1 MKGGA
6 IAAAFTAQF
15 PHLIDE
21 GVGLIACA
29 GLMEVRALSLLFMN
43 HMSHPLVLHFF
54 PRYPPHP
61 MIQSDDISRTAKF
74 MSSPLVQSLASS
86 RPVQVSTIFR
96 TLFFGVCLCPILPT
110 PTTFFFGS
118 PRHIYNAL
126 QIKPS
131 HAPLSMISQMLSL
144 RYVHMLQC
152 RHKLLTLYL

>member
-1 MKGGA
+1 VKGGA

-110 PTTFFFGS
+110 PTTFFFWLAQTYLQ
-118 PRHIYNAL
+118 RLTNQTVTRTAL
-126 QIKPS
+126 DDKPNVILEVCS
-131 HAPLSMISQMLSL
+131 HASVPS
-144 RYVHMLQC
+144 
-152 RHKLLTLYL
+152 